1 MRSARSILLVWLATA
16 SFSAGCSLIAPT
28 QQNEG
33 DLMLTLSFDAE
44 DYTADAPIQA
54 MVQLQNAGN
63 ASPLVNRRMAL
74 SSPSAPRELREV
86 VFVVIGPTGTEVP
99 LGARINLRL
108 PQDSDFSI
116 LAPGAV
122 IQRHYSLRQFFSFD
136 QPGQYTITAVYQN
149 SSDPPSGDESWKGEV
164 HSNSVAIVVR

>member
-1 MRSARSILLVWLATA
+1 MVWLAIA
-16 SFSAGCSLIAPT
+16 FFIAGCSLIAPT

-33 DLMLTLSFDAE
+33 ELVLTLSLDANN
-44 DYTADAPIQA
+44 YTTDAPIQA
-54 MVQLQNAGN
+54 TVQLQNAGKER
-63 ASPLVNRRMAL
+63 PLVNRRMAL

-86 VFVVIGPTGTEVP
+86 VFVVIGPTGTELP

-108 PQDSDFSI
+108 PQSSDFAT

-122 IQRHYSLRQFFSFD
+122 IQRDYALRQFFSFH

-149 SSDPPSGDESWKGEV
+149 SSDPPSGNESWKGEV
-164 HSNSVAIVVR
+164 SSNSVTIAVR

>member
-1 MRSARSILLVWLATA
+1 MRTAGSILLVWLAIA
-16 SFSAGCSLIAPT
+16 FFSAGCSLIAPT

-33 DLMLTLSFDAE
+33 ELALTLSFDADE
-44 DYTADAPIQA
+44 YTADAPIRA
-54 MVQLQNAGN
+54 IVQLQNPGT

-86 VFVVIGPTGTEVP
+86 VFVVIGPTGTELP

-108 PQDSDFSI
+108 PHDSDFSL

-122 IQRHYSLRQFFSFD
+122 IQRDYSLREFFSFD
-136 QPGQYTITAVYQN
+136 QPGQYTFTAVYQN
-149 SSDPPSGDESWKGEV
+149 SSDPPSGEESWKGEV
-164 HSNSVAIVVR
+164 LSNSVTIVVR